1 METRD
6 NLGSTMGVNDA
17 TRELKEAYVDD
28 EFINVIV
35 DDNIS

>member
-1 METRD
+1 
-6 NLGSTMGVNDA
+6 MGVNDA